1 MANWW
6 LLDQVFKTNC
16 FSKLDDKF
24 SEENKYMPVVATVID
39 VKKAATF
46 DENGEKKTGF
56 IHCYYVDERSEVYK
70 DSEIFDEEMFMTG
83 EKVECY
89 IKKKVKNDSDK
100 LVYHKLPTF

>member
-39 VKKAATF
+39 VKKAGA
-46 DENGEKKTGF
+46 NGACIMSSIMLCDNVNKHLLEFKK
-56 IHCYYVDERSEVYK
+56 
-70 DSEIFDEEMFMTG
+70 
-83 EKVECY
+83 
-89 IKKKVKNDSDK
+89 
-100 LVYHKLPTF
+100 